1 MFELP
6 ITVQPADIDD
16 LGHVNNV
23 VYLRWVGEVAKLHW
37 QSAALPSDI
46 ERLGWVV
53 TRHELDYKAAS
64 FLGDA
69 LVARTWIGET
79 GPLTCERFVE
89 ISRPSDKRLLVRA
102 RSIWVP
108 VDRTSGKPKRI
119 GPEVLEPFRR
129 SSILQDNSP

>member
-23 VYLRWVGEVAKLHW
+23 VYLRWIQDVAKSHW
-37 QSAALPSDI
+37 QTVAAADDVA
-46 ERLGWVV
+46 RLGWVV
-53 TRHELDYKAAS
+53 TRHELDYRAAA
-64 FLGDA
+64 FLGDV

-79 GPLTCERFVE
+79 APLTCERFVE
-89 ISRPSDKRLLVRA
+89 IRRLRDDRLLVQA

-108 VDRTSGKPKRI
+108 VDRASGRPKRI
-119 GPEVLEPFRR
+119 GPEVLAPFQGPGP
-129 SSILQDNSP
+129 L